1 MCAGTL
7 TLPQSWQD
15 ETRERAVQIERKGG
29 GGSMLTCDQGSTA
42 RLRTSL
48 QLWCTRPDVAPTAGI
63 EPGRG
68 QHVGGTL
75 MDTPTVTA

>member
-42 RLRTSL
+42 RLRT
-48 QLWCTRPDVAPTAGI
+48 CT
-63 EPGRG
+63 
-68 QHVGGTL
+68 
-75 MDTPTVTA
+75 TPIFSTQTGVHQWSTQRHFAQNQINYVR